1 MAAPGNVTSGAATL
15 SNLYYMYMSKTI
27 AMAEL
32 RQHLA
37 EVVDRVRADHQRVYV
52 ARRGRPL
59 AVLLSAEDFDHILEL
74 AEDMEDIQAAE
85 AARAEM
91 RKTGEAPIPWE
102 QVKADL
108 GLA

>member
-1 MAAPGNVTSGAATL
+1 MT
-15 SNLYYMYMSKTI
+15 SKTI
-27 AMAEL
+27 AVAEL

-37 EVVDRVRADHQRVYV
+37 DVVDRVRADHEWVYV
-52 ARRGRPL
+52 ARRGRPV

-85 AARAEM
+85 AAREEM
-91 RKTGEAPIPWE
+91 RQTGETPIPWE